1 MKEEKKEIM
10 SINEH
15 KDCSKPF
22 WVAKYEDN
30 SVIKYGEISEGSI
43 LNTKMDIFTFSE
55 KEDMILFLEENGV
68 VYKDIME
75 DDYIEDEFSIDK
87 WLEKK

>member
-1 MKEEKKEIM
+1 M

-15 KDCSKPF
+15 KDYSKPY

-55 KEDMILFLEENGV
+55 KEDMINFLERNGG
-68 VYKDIME
+68 E
-75 DDYIEDEFSIDK
+75 YINQESVQLNEYI
-87 WLEKK
+87 

>member
-1 MKEEKKEIM
+1 MN
-10 SINEH
+10 INEH
-15 KDCSKPF
+15 KDYSKPF

-55 KEDMILFLEENGV
+55 KNDMILFLEENGV

-75 DDYIEDEFSIDK
+75 EDYIED
-87 WLEKK
+87 

>member
-1 MKEEKKEIM
+1 M

-30 SVIKYGEISEGSI
+30 SVIKYGELLEGSI
-43 LNTKMDIFTFSE
+43 LNTKMDIYTFSE

-68 VYKDIME
+68 VYKDI
-75 DDYIEDEFSIDK
+75 IEDEFSIDK
-87 WLEKK
+87 WL

>member
-1 MKEEKKEIM
+1 M

-15 KDCSKPF
+15 KDYSKPF

-30 SVIKYGEISEGSI
+30 SVIKYGEISEDSI
-43 LNTKMDIFTFSE
+43 LNTKMDIYTFSE

-75 DDYIEDEFSIDK
+75 DDYIEDE
-87 WLEKK
+87 WLEKII

>member
-1 MKEEKKEIM
+1 M

-15 KDCSKPF
+15 KDYSKPY
-22 WVAKYEDN
+22 WVAKKDDD
-30 SVIKYGEISEGSI
+30 SVVKYGEILEGSI

-75 DDYIEDEFSIDK
+75 DDYIEDE
-87 WLEKK
+87 WLEKNI